1 MAVVFPRNI
10 GPVVIDVVISEEA
23 EASMEIPSHPV
34 EKGAKISDHAWRLPT
49 TLTMECINGDV
60 TGTWQALTDLMA
72 EAEPFDILNGFDLFE
87 SMMIERINPR
97 RDVTLCQVI
106 SFSVE
111 LKEVVIVETA
121 TTAGNAG
128 TGGDQRGQGKT
139 TRGQVQAREVP
150 TASGRGAQVGAAVK
164 AAPKASVVPG
174 LF

>member
-1 MAVVFPRNI
+1 MV
-10 GPVVIDVVISEEA
+10 DVVISEEA

-72 EAEPFDILNGFDLFE
+72 QAEPFDILNGFDLFE

-139 TRGQVQAREVP
+139 TRGQVQAREVS
-150 TASGRGAQVGAAVK
+150 TASGRGAQVGAAVA
-164 AAPKASVVPG
+164 AAPTASSIPG